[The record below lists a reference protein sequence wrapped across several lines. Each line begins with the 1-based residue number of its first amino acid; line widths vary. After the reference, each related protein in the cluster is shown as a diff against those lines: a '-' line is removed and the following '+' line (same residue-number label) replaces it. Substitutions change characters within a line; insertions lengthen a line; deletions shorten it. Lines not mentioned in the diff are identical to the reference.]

1 MFHVF
6 YLFYLQM
13 PDENL
18 KIILEETDDSF
29 EMLEDDHID
38 PDFVPC
44 SDSSDCTENFIPVGQ
59 VIFKGSD
66 NLHID
71 ENSSSN
77 VVPPLSPVIPLIDDI
92 SLRRASSQ
100 LQHVPSPIDPSGPL
114 INKITDYPFPRTSS
128 PFELAPVQTPP
139 EIQPTSTGDN
149 ITVCPLPGTSNPAE
163 PLPTSKEKTTKLDKK
178 HFCLFCGK
186 GVTKLKR
193 HLLSLHQGESEMF
206 AFLAASGKE
215 KEFELK
221 KLRNAGDHIHNIDIL
236 KGGEGDIVVKRNVK
250 RKTSHDDYVPCPQ
263 CLGYFYKRDLWRH
276 KCPNLNPD
284 VTNPSK
290 QLVKKGRLLLP
301 MADDEG
307 VGELYESLRNGQIKV
322 VIKHD
327 ETIKLVS
334 QRELK
339 RNGHDKDRHAHI
351 RNKIRELARLIV
363 KLRERTGKL
372 SAQLKD
378 FIVPGHFQDVLEAT
392 KEVAGY
398 SRLTQN
404 YEKAA
409 LALKIGH
416 SLQTCCELLKA
427 KAIENRDFQTKAD
440 CSAFSELI
448 SIKWNEEI
456 SAQAA
461 RTLYQNKKN
470 SANAMPLSE
479 DIVTLLKYL
488 EDQSI
493 LTRDAIR
500 VCKEFEIKTHWS
512 RLAEITM
519 TVLILFNRRRQGEVS
534 KMVVLDYVKGNG
546 SQIHNKDVLEGLTT
560 FEKALCE
567 NLTRIEIIGKR
578 GRLVPVILTDSMK
591 ASMDVLMEKREKA
604 SISSDNP
611 YFFARTNNLSISHM
625 RGCDSLR
632 KLTEEVPLKHPKLIR
647 SIRLRKHIA
656 MMTQLVNL
664 KDHELDTVAQ
674 FMGHDI
680 RTHREHY
687 RLPNG
692 TLQVAKVAKLLISL
706 NEGKGIPKDEE
717 LNSDTITFDEM
728 EESSDD
734 EETAPSEKGNIV
746 LEYLPLYQA
755 RVTLTPN

>member
-1 MFHVF
+1 ML
-6 YLFYLQM
+6 LFYLQM

-18 KIILEETDDSF
+18 TDDSF
-29 EMLEDDHID
+29 EILDDDHID
-38 PDFVPC
+38 PDYVPC
-44 SDSSDCTENFIPVGQ
+44 SDSSDCTENFIPVGL
-59 VIFKGSD
+59 VTFSRSD
-66 NLHID
+66 NLQID

-92 SLRRASSQ
+92 SFPRASSH
-100 LQHVPSPIDPSGPL
+100 LQRVTSPIDPSGPL
-114 INKITDYPFPRTSS
+114 INDITDCPFQRTSS
-128 PFELAPVQTPP
+128 PFELAPVQIPP
-139 EIQPTSTGDN
+139 VIRLTSTGDN
-149 ITVCPLPGTSNPAE
+149 ITVCPLPGTSNPVE

-193 HLLSLHQGESEMF
+193 HLLSFHQGEPEMF
-206 AFLAASGKE
+206 AFMAASGKS
-215 KEFELK
+215 KECELK
-221 KLRNAGDHIHNIDIL
+221 KLRNAGDHLHNIDIL
-236 KGGEGDIVVKRNVK
+236 KGGEGDIVVKKNIK
-250 RKTSHDDYVPCPQ
+250 RKTSHEDYVPCPR
-263 CLGYFYKRDLWRH
+263 CVGYFYKRDLWRH

-284 VTNPSK
+284 DKTPSK
-290 QLVKKGRLLLP
+290 QLVRKGRLILP
-301 MADDEG
+301 MVDDEG
-307 VGELYESLRNGQIKV
+307 VGELYESLRNDRMKV

-327 ETIKLVS
+327 ETIKLIS

-351 RNKIRELARLIV
+351 RNKIRELARLLV

-398 SRLTQN
+398 SRQTKT
-404 YEKAA
+404 YEKAG

-416 SLQTCCELLKA
+416 SLQTCCVLLKA
-427 KAIENRDFQTKAD
+427 QAIENKEYQTKAD
-440 CSAFSELI
+440 CSAFGELI
-448 SIKWNEEI
+448 SIKWNEEV

-470 SANAMPLSE
+470 SANATPLSE
-479 DIVTLLKYL
+479 DIATLLKYL

-493 LTRDAIR
+493 LTRNAIS
-500 VCKEFEIKTHWS
+500 VCKELEIKKHWS

-534 KMVVLDYVKGNG
+534 KMVVLDYTKGNG
-546 SQIHNKDVLEGLTT
+546 SQSHNKDILEGLTK

-567 NLTRIEIIGKR
+567 NLTRIEITGKR

-604 SISSDNP
+604 SISNDNP

-625 RGCDSLR
+625 RGSDSLR
-632 KLTEEVPLKHPKLIR
+632 KLTEEVPLKHPELIR
-647 SIRLRKHIA
+647 STRLRKHIA

-692 TLQVAKVAKLLISL
+692 TLQVAKVAKLLMSL
-706 NEGKGIPKDEE
+706 NEGKLPNDEE
-717 LNSDTITFDEM
+717 LNGDTITFDEM

-734 EETAPSEKGNIV
+734 EETAPSKTGNNMLLFFV
-746 LEYLPLYQA
+746 
-755 RVTLTPN
+755 